1 MSRWKSLI
9 LLLAGIGIIAL
20 IIHLAG
26 MESVFHLLIEADFRF
41 VAAAVACQI
50 TALILW
56 SWRWKILL
64 QPFHVA
70 PLRRCL
76 TGILIGIFFNNITPI
91 AKAGGEPF
99 RAYYLGEREGVRF
112 EDTFATVAMD
122 RIMESLP
129 FLVIFIV
136 SVVYFLL
143 HFETSSEMM
152 VIVLVALFL
161 NMLLLVGVLYFSY
174 NLGAAKRLVFSFF
187 GLVGRFTNRV
197 EKYESA
203 VEEAVEQYHEAI
215 KMLVS
220 HRRNLIDSLCI
231 SSVFWLLLI
240 TRNYLVVLAL
250 GYQIE
255 FSIIVIVQTV
265 GTFVGIVPVLPG
277 GLGSTDG
284 IIIFLYLSFGFPTA
298 AAVSA
303 SLLDRFISYWMVT
316 TLGALVVAIER
327 TLLKGQDSPPQ

>member
-1 MSRWKSLI
+1 MTNWKSLI

-20 IIHLAG
+20 LIHLAG
-26 MESVFHLLIEADFRF
+26 MERVFDLLSEADFKF
-41 VAAAVACQI
+41 VAAAVGCQVM
-50 TALILW
+50 ALLLW

-64 QPFHVA
+64 HPFHVA

-76 TGILIGIFFNNITPI
+76 SGILIGTFFNNITPI

-99 RAYYLGEREGVRF
+99 RAYYLGEKEEVRF

-129 FLVIFIV
+129 FLIV
-136 SVVYFLL
+136 FVGSVVYVTF
-143 HFETSSEMM
+143 HHGTSGEMI
-152 VIVLVALFL
+152 IVVGFALFL
-161 NMLLLVGVLYFSY
+161 NILLLAGVLYLSY
-174 NLGAAKRLVFSFF
+174 NLGAAKRLIFMFF
-187 GLVGRFTNRV
+187 GLVGRFSNRL

-203 VEEAVEQYHEAI
+203 VEEAVERYHGAI
-215 KMLVS
+215 KMLFS
-220 HRRNLIDSLCI
+220 HQTRLFASFCI

-240 TRNYLVVLAL
+240 LRNYLVVLAL
-250 GYQIE
+250 GYEVE
-255 FSIIVIVQTV
+255 FSVIVVIQTV
-265 GTFVGIVPVLPG
+265 STLVGIIPILPG

-284 IIIFLYLSFGFPTA
+284 IMIFLYLSFGFPAA

-316 TLGALVVAIER
+316 TLGAVVVIAER
-327 TLLKGQDSPPQ
+327 NLLRGQDSSSG